1 MSYVFLSGDVKV
13 TAPITVDCSIK
24 QILRCIGF
32 TSEEQ
37 RNSIYYDSI
46 DSFSDIRMFTEKD
59 ISDLSTDFTGRN
71 QANG

>member
-13 TAPITVDCSIK
+13 TTLITVECSIK
-24 QILRCIGF
+24 QIFRCIGF